1 MGVKDQ
7 VVQKNKRVKR
17 PRKNGSEVS
26 IFLVALLIVRD
37 QKSKTERDIAS
48 RKKRIKRSLKQ
59 KMRDRYLK
67 AFELQFLRFL
77 DEVMQVYPQETDL
90 SLFRSALQ
98 MKQTIS
104 PEATRNE
111 IYTYFV
117 SYIYEPY
124 QDLIQME
131 NILEAE
137 QLWVERMRETNIK
150 ATIHS
155 DYSDYF
161 DRFNTLFLYNTHPD
175 TKAVLWKYMK
185 SLGELIG
192 LIQQS

>member
-1 MGVKDQ
+1 
-7 VVQKNKRVKR
+7 
-17 PRKNGSEVS
+17 
-26 IFLVALLIVRD
+26 
-37 QKSKTERDIAS
+37 
-48 RKKRIKRSLKQ
+48 
-59 KMRDRYLK
+59 MRDRFVK

-77 DEVMQVYPQETDL
+77 DEVIQVYPSESDL
-90 SLFRSALQ
+90 HLFRSAIQ

-104 PEATRNE
+104 PENTRNE
-111 IYTYFV
+111 IYSYFV

-137 QLWVERMRETNIK
+137 KLWVQRMQQTNVK
-150 ATIHS
+150 AMIHS
-155 DYSDYF
+155 DYSEYF